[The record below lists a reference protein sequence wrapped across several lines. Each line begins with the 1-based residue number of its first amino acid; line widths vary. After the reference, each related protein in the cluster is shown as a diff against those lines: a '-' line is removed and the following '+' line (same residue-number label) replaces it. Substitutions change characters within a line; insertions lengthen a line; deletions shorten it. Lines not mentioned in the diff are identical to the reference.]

1 MDDRFLEEQRREPRP
16 EFSRKLRARLSTLD
30 QPGEAAPGF
39 RVQPWLV
46 GAAAAVALSLAFTFP
61 AVRATAQQLLDLF
74 RVRDFAVVQVDA
86 ARIQQLKD
94 QHFDPMTIF
103 GDHVQTLRD
112 GGPAQR
118 FADLA
123 SATAAA
129 GFTPVRPMV
138 LPGALLPESVY
149 VNPPNVSRV
158 TIDVPRVQALLDAAD
173 VHDIHLPPGLDTQA
187 IELRRPT
194 IVAQTFRGAGRLR
207 VGFVQAQ
214 SPEVSL
220 PPGLDLQRLGEI
232 GLRVL
237 GVEAAEARRVA
248 TSIDWRTTLVVPV
261 VASAT
266 RFQQVDVNGARGL
279 LLETTQ
285 TQTPG
290 STDDGPGHAL
300 LWTRDGRVYA
310 LVGHLDSVD
319 MVQMAQSVH

>member
-1 MDDRFLEEQRREPRP
+1 M
-16 EFSRKLRARLSTLD
+16 
-30 QPGEAAPGF
+30 
-39 RVQPWLV
+39 
-46 GAAAAVALSLAFTFP
+46 
-61 AVRATAQQLLDLF
+61 
-74 RVRDFAVVQVDA
+74 
-86 ARIQQLKD
+86 
-94 QHFDPMTIF
+94 
-103 GDHVQTLRD
+103 
-112 GGPAQR
+112 
-118 FADLA
+118 
-123 SATAAA
+123 
-129 GFTPVRPMV
+129 
-138 LPGALLPESVY
+138 
-149 VNPPNVSRV
+149 
-158 TIDVPRVQALLDAAD
+158 
-173 VHDIHLPPGLDTQA
+173 
-187 IELRRPT
+187 
-194 IVAQTFRGAGRLR
+194 
-207 VGFVQAQ
+207 QAQ